1 MNRYDPYT
9 DSFISDDIDMR
20 SYMLG
25 YLAGCS
31 DSLNKYKTLTDP
43 NTYIPLTTITNS
55 LEVKNNEID
64 N

>member
-9 DSFISDDIDMR
+9 DSFISDDMDMR

-31 DSLNKYKTLTDP
+31 DSLNKFKTLTDP
-43 NTYIPLTTITNS
+43 NIHIPLFTIS
-55 LEVKNNEID
+55 PEVTNNEV
-64 N
+64 NN

>member
-9 DSFISDDIDMR
+9 DSFISDDVDMR

-31 DSLNKYKTLTDP
+31 DSLNKFKTLTDP
-43 NTYIPLTTITNS
+43 NIHIPISTIS
-55 LEVKNNEID
+55 PEVTNNEI
-64 N
+64 NN

>member
-9 DSFISDDIDMR
+9 DKFISDDVDMR

-31 DSLNKYKTLTDP
+31 DSLNKFKTLTDP
-43 NTYIPLTTITNS
+43 NTCIPLSTITNS
-55 LEVKNNEID
+55 PEVNVHEVNN
-64 N
+64 

>member
-9 DSFISDDIDMR
+9 DSFISDDLDMR

-31 DSLNKYKTLTDP
+31 DSLNKLKTLADSAIT
-43 NTYIPLTTITNS
+43 IPLYTMTTS
-55 LEVKNNEID
+55 SEVKID
-64 N
+64 ETDN